1 MDSPHNPLIGCAGTK
16 ALDQLDLNM
25 IERVDIGKAVTY

>member
-1 MDSPHNPLIGCAGTK
+1 MDSLHDPLIGCAGAK
-16 ALDQLDLNM
+16 ALEHLDLNM